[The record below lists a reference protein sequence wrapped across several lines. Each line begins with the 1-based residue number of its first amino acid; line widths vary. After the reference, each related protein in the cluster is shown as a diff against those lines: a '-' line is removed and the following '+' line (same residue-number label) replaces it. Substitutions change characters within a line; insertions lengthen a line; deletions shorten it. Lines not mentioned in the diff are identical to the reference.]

1 MVRLTNDGYALE
13 GKGYDRTVGRYLG
26 EVGRVTEV
34 LTLGSGSNMH
44 HIVTVDRFGSS
55 WIDEDVLSPANE
67 KADEVDDTENLTRA
81 EDEDASPTS
90 GASETLGTPRAGNNM
105 GAAFLK
111 ILQMLVE
118 SGDED
123 DEAEQGKEAGQEDR
137 TEDPDRGELLKGD
150 YVQLAVSKSELERL
164 AEGHGGYVDDMGEYC
179 GSYGYVSNVRRKQ
192 SIVQV
197 TSMGPWWYNI
207 RAFLVVRPVGK
218 LIFEGNLVR
227 LTTNLEKLRSQEGY
241 SSIMDEHLG
250 KMGIA
255 TKVDM
260 TKMVCK
266 VQGFGHLW
274 YSLEVTERIKIP
286 PGLRCVKS
294 NNFVGDHTLR
304 PFRTTHSMFC
314 CKICWKNQPAQSWL
328 LSCRED
334 DYDLCWSC
342 AEPKL
347 EELLPNPST
356 REEFQPSR
364 PAAGS
369 VLICVVSRHKD
380 VSEQTIALLEGHTL
394 DASEGRA
401 YLLGLPEFGS
411 GDGTTEEILARHV
424 ERIKHCNCMVV
435 IVTPEYFQS
444 DICLLELGVAAR
456 YDIPVFP
463 LAICKD
469 SEGVDNPEVMHPIW
483 KIFKQAQ
490 GHLTKTSQIF
500 GDQIKW
506 RRFDSERMQELC
518 CGTEDILRGVER
530 LHLATQGEVLFIFGP
545 LDNAKCMRSRAA
557 DLLKQLRP
565 TCSNPRET
573 FHRFWLPRLG
583 LAARHMTHLPLAE
596 GMESH
601 IFLSHA
607 WGEDKRIHRRVL
619 NLKESLRKR
628 GITAWVDE
636 EQMPKG
642 SHIPTTIVEAIKVSQ
657 FVGVCVTQEYLQK
670 SDYDPVGENYVSIEY
685 NWAAEHRLRRIV
697 PIVMEP
703 EFASGDGD
711 WGEGLPALFLKK
723 LLNIRYCSEEDT
735 VDRVAEQIEA
745 YILDN
750 ATRKGT
756 I

>member
-1 MVRLTNDGYALE
+1 MPRRFRKGDLVRLTNDGYALE
-13 GKGYDRTVGRYLG
+13 RKGYGRAMGRHLG

-34 LTLGSGSNMH
+34 LTLGSGSDTR
-44 HIVTVDRFGSS
+44 HIVTVDRFGSF
-55 WIDEDVLSPANE
+55 WYDEDVLSPADE
-67 KADEVDDTENLTRA
+67 ETDEVDDTENLARA
-81 EDEDASPTS
+81 EDEDSSPAS
-90 GASETLGTPRAGNNM
+90 GASETLGTPRSGNNM
-105 GAAFLK
+105 GAALLK

-123 DEAEQGKEAGQEDR
+123 NEAEQDKEAGQEDR

-179 GSYGYVSNVRRKQ
+179 GSYGYVSSVRREQ

-197 TSMGPWWYNI
+197 TSMGNWWYNM

-227 LTTNLEKLRSQEGY
+227 LTKNLEKLRSQEDY
-241 SSIMDEHLG
+241 SSIMDEYLG

-266 VQGFGHLW
+266 VQGFGHVW
-274 YSLEVTERIKIP
+274 YSLDVTERIKIP
-286 PGLRCVKS
+286 PGLKCVKS
-294 NNFVGDHTLR
+294 NHFVGDHTLR
-304 PFRTTHSMFC
+304 PFRTTHSS
-314 CKICWKNQPAQSWL
+314 Q
-328 LSCRED
+328 
-334 DYDLCWSC
+334 
-342 AEPKL
+342 
-347 EELLPNPST
+347 
-356 REEFQPSR
+356 

-369 VLICVVSRHKD
+369 VLICVVSRHED

-411 GDGTTEEILARHV
+411 GDGTTEEIFARHV

-444 DICLLELGVAAR
+444 EFCLLELGVAAR

-469 SEGVDNPEVMHPIW
+469 SEGVDNREVMRPIFEV
-483 KIFKQAQ
+483 FKQAQ

-500 GDQIKW
+500 GDQINW
-506 RRFDSERMQELC
+506 QRFDSERMQELC
-518 CGTEDILRGVER
+518 CGTEEILRGVER
-530 LHLATQGEVLFIFGP
+530 LYLATQGNSLFLFGP
-545 LDNAKCMRSRAA
+545 LDDAGLMRSSAA

-565 TCSNPRET
+565 ACSNPRET

-583 LAARHMTHLPLAE
+583 LATRHMTHLPLSE

-607 WGEDKRIHRRVL
+607 WGADQGVHKRVIE
-619 NLKESLRKR
+619 LKESLRKR
-628 GITAWVDE
+628 GITAWVDDGH
-636 EQMPKG
+636 MHPG
-642 SHIPTTIVEAIKVSQ
+642 SSIQQTILGAMKVSQ
-657 FVGVCVTQEYLQK
+657 FVGICVTQEYLDK
-670 SDYDPVGENYVSIEY
+670 CDEEPVDPHYVSVEY
-685 NWAAEHRLRRIV
+685 SWATRHRTHQIV

-703 EFASGDGD
+703 EYASRDGD
-711 WGEGLPALFLKK
+711 WGYGNPSIFLSK

-735 VDRVAEQIEA
+735 VDRVAEQIEQH
-745 YILDN
+745 ILDQ
-750 ATRKGT
+750 AIRAGT